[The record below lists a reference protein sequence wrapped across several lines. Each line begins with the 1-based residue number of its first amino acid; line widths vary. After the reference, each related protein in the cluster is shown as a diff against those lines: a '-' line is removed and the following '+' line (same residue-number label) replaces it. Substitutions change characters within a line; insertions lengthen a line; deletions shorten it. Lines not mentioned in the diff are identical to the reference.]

1 MRRTIILLLAAGTL
15 FVGSKSFAGD
25 VLEVE
30 RLANPMV
37 GAGEIGTEKFGIE
50 ENAFGEAGV
59 VNLEQLSDLRGREGG
74 MSVTVAT
81 DQDLNAAV
89 VGGAIT
95 ADNFTTGGVSFGEN
109 AFDNF
114 GGVGLV
120 NVVTGNNNAVE
131 AAIGVT
137 FNLLD

>member
-1 MRRTIILLLAAGTL
+1 MQRTITGLLAVA
-15 FVGSKSFAGD
+15 VGLATGASAALADEQFGFASS
-25 VLEVE
+25 
-30 RLANPMV
+30 
-37 GAGEIGTEKFGIE
+37 
-50 ENAFGEAGV
+50 GV
-59 VNLEQLSDLRGREGG
+59 VATAELGEMRGREGTQNI
-74 MSVTVAT
+74 TVAT
-81 DQDLNAAV
+81 NQDLDASV

-95 ADNFTTGGVSFGEN
+95 ADNFTTGGVSFGEH

-120 NVVTGNNNAVE
+120 NVVTGNNNALD

>member
-1 MRRTIILLLAAGTL
+1 
-15 FVGSKSFAGD
+15 
-25 VLEVE
+25 
-30 RLANPMV
+30 
-37 GAGEIGTEKFGIE
+37 
-50 ENAFGEAGV
+50 
-59 VNLEQLSDLRGREGG
+59 
-74 MSVTVAT
+74 VTVAT
-81 DQDLNAAV
+81 DQELTASV

-95 ADNFTTGGVSFGEN
+95 ADNFTTGGVTFGEN

-120 NVVTGNNNAVE
+120 NVVTGNNNAIE

>member
-1 MRRTIILLLAAGTL
+1 MRRNTILLLAMGSIFIAGQSSAEDL
-15 FVGSKSFAGD
+15 LKAQQ
-25 VLEVE
+25 
-30 RLANPMV
+30 LASPM
-37 GAGEIGTEKFGIE
+37 AAAAEFNAQED
-50 ENAFGEAGV
+50 AFGDAGV
-59 VNLEQLSDLRGREGG
+59 VDLQDLGDLRGREGG

-81 DQDLNAAV
+81 DQELNAAV

>member
-1 MRRTIILLLAAGTL
+1 MRRNAILLVAVGSVFIAGQGSADDILKAEQLVSPMADAAG
-15 FVGSKSFAGD
+15 FNAEESVFGD
-25 VLEVE
+25 
-30 RLANPMV
+30 
-37 GAGEIGTEKFGIE
+37 
-50 ENAFGEAGV
+50 AGV
-59 VNLEQLSDLRGREGG
+59 VDLQDLGALRGREGG

-81 DQDLNAAV
+81 DQELNAAV

-120 NVVTGNNNAVE
+120 NVVTGNNNAIE

>member
-1 MRRTIILLLAAGTL
+1 MRRNLVLLLAIASL
-15 FVGSKSFAGD
+15 FIGGNAFAGD
-25 VLEVE
+25 VLNGE
-30 RLANPMV
+30 RLVSPMFEPEV
-37 GAGEIGTEKFGIE
+37 LEAQAIDTGAFSD
-50 ENAFGEAGV
+50 AGV
-59 VNLEQLSDLRGREGG
+59 VDLQQLNDLRGREGG

>member
-1 MRRTIILLLAAGTL
+1 MRRSIIFLLTAGTMAAG
-15 FVGSKSFAGD
+15 SSSYAGD
-25 VLEVE
+25 VLERE
-30 RLANPMV
+30 SLDQP
-37 GAGEIGTEKFGIE
+37 AGIFEESGFGDV
-50 ENAFGEAGV
+50 GV
-59 VNLEQLSDLRGREGG
+59 VDSTQMGELRGREGRL
-74 MSVTVAT
+74 SVTVAT
-81 DQDLNAAV
+81 DQELTASV

-95 ADNFTTGGVSFGEN
+95 ADNFTTGGVTFGEN

-120 NVVTGNNNAVE
+120 NVVTGNNNAIE

>member
-1 MRRTIILLLAAGTL
+1 MRRNAILILAMGSL
-15 FVGSKSFAGD
+15 FIGGQSAAEDILKA
-25 VLEVE
+25 E
-30 RLANPMV
+30 RLANPMAGTAEF
-37 GAGEIGTEKFGIE
+37 GADES
-50 ENAFGEAGV
+50 AFSDAGV
-59 VNLEQLSDLRGREGG
+59 VNLQDLSDLRGREGG

-81 DQDLNAAV
+81 DQELNAAV

-95 ADNFTTGGVSFGEN
+95 ADHFATGGVSFGEN